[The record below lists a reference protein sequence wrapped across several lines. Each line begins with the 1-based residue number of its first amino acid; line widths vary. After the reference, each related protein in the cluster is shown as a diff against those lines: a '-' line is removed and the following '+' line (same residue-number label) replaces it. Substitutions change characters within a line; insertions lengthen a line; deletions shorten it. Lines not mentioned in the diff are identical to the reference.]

1 MSYMD
6 VKRIVMTLKNYQD
19 LFFKKLNTKIN
30 KNELEEFFFW
40 LIEHYC
46 DVNRMKYILNPD
58 FNLDK
63 NQELKLLD
71 AINSLK
77 KNMPIQYIIGE
88 TEFLNLKFLLN
99 KFVLI
104 PRPET
109 EELVS
114 WILSESPKN
123 KSILDIGTGSG
134 CIAVSLAKFSD
145 SCQVSAW
152 DIDRSTLDLATE
164 NALKNKVKVYYEIQD
179 IKSIKSNKKF
189 DIIVSNPPYITLE
202 EKKLIKKNVLLFEPH
217 KALFVYDKNPLF
229 YYVKIIQFAKKSLN
243 KNGLLFF
250 EFGERMKD
258 DILKLLNKE
267 GFHDI
272 ELKKDF
278 RSKDRMVK
286 VSF

>member
-1 MSYMD
+1 M
-6 VKRIVMTLKNYQD
+6 
-19 LFFKKLNTKIN
+19 
-30 KNELEEFFFW
+30 EEFFFW

-77 KNMPIQYIIGE
+77 KNMPLQYIIGE

-145 SCQVSAW
+145 SCEVSAW
-152 DIDRSTLDLATE
+152 DIDRDTLDLAIE

-229 YYVKIIQFAKKSLN
+229 YYVKIIQFAKKSLK

-250 EFGERMKD
+250 EISERMKD
-258 DILKLLNKE
+258 DVLKLLNKE
-267 GFHDI
+267 GFYDI

-278 RSKDRMVK
+278 RLKYRMVK

>member
-1 MSYMD
+1 MSCMD
-6 VKRIVMTLKNYQD
+6 VKRIVMTLKNYKD
-19 LFFKKLNTKIN
+19 LFFEKLNYKIN

-40 LIEHYC
+40 LTEHYC

-145 SCQVSAW
+145 SCEVSAW
-152 DIDRSTLDLATE
+152 DIDRDTLDLAIE
-164 NALKNKVKVYYEIQD
+164 NALKNKVKVNYEIQD

-229 YYVKIIQFAKKSLN
+229 YYIKIIQFAKMSLK

-250 EFGERMKD
+250 EISERMKD

>member
-1 MSYMD
+1 MD

-88 TEFLNLKFLLN
+88 IEFLNLKFLLN

-152 DIDRSTLDLATE
+152 DIDRGTLDLATE

-229 YYVKIIQFAKKSLN
+229 YYVKIIQFAKKSLK

-250 EFGERMKD
+250 EISERMKD

>member
-1 MSYMD
+1 MSCMD

-46 DVNRMKYILNPD
+46 DVNRMKYILNPN

-145 SCQVSAW
+145 CCEVSAW
-152 DIDRSTLDLATE
+152 DIDRDTLDLAIE

-229 YYVKIIQFAKKSLN
+229 YYVKIIQFAKKSLK

-250 EFGERMKD
+250 EISERMKD

>member
-1 MSYMD
+1 MD
-6 VKRIVMTLKNYQD
+6 VKRIVMTLKNYKD
-19 LFFKKLNTKIN
+19 LFFKKLNNKIN

-88 TEFLNLKFLLN
+88 IEFLNLKFLLN

-152 DIDRSTLDLATE
+152 DIDRGTLDLATE

-229 YYVKIIQFAKKSLN
+229 YYVKIIQFAKKSLK

-250 EFGERMKD
+250 EISERMKD

>member
-1 MSYMD
+1 
-6 VKRIVMTLKNYQD
+6 
-19 LFFKKLNTKIN
+19 
-30 KNELEEFFFW
+30 
-40 LIEHYC
+40 
-46 DVNRMKYILNPD
+46 MKYILNPD

-88 TEFLNLKFLLN
+88 IEFLNLKFLLN

-152 DIDRSTLDLATE
+152 DIDRGTLDLATE

-229 YYVKIIQFAKKSLN
+229 YYVKIIQFAKKSLK

-250 EFGERMKD
+250 EISERMKD

>member
-1 MSYMD
+1 MSCVD

-88 TEFLNLKFLLN
+88 IEFLNLKFLLN

-152 DIDRSTLDLATE
+152 DIDRGTLDLATE

-229 YYVKIIQFAKKSLN
+229 YYVKIIQFAKKSLK

-250 EFGERMKD
+250 EISERMKD

>member
-1 MSYMD
+1 
-6 VKRIVMTLKNYQD
+6 MTLKNYQD

-63 NQELKLLD
+63 NQELKLLN

-88 TEFLNLKFLLN
+88 SEFLNLKFLLN

-152 DIDRSTLDLATE
+152 DIDRGTLDLATE

-229 YYVKIIQFAKKSLN
+229 YYVKIIQFAKKSLK

-250 EFGERMKD
+250 EISERMKD

>member
-1 MSYMD
+1 
-6 VKRIVMTLKNYQD
+6 MTLKNYKD
-19 LFFKKLNTKIN
+19 LFFEKLNYKIN

-40 LIEHYC
+40 LTEHYC

-63 NQELKLLD
+63 NQELKLLN

-88 TEFLNLKFLLN
+88 SEFLNLKFLLN

-134 CIAVSLAKFSD
+134 CIAVSLAK
-145 SCQVSAW
+145 SAN
-152 DIDRSTLDLATE
+152 S
-164 NALKNKVKVYYEIQD
+164 
-179 IKSIKSNKKF
+179 
-189 DIIVSNPPYITLE
+189 
-202 EKKLIKKNVLLFEPH
+202 
-217 KALFVYDKNPLF
+217 
-229 YYVKIIQFAKKSLN
+229 
-243 KNGLLFF
+243 
-250 EFGERMKD
+250 
-258 DILKLLNKE
+258 
-267 GFHDI
+267 
-272 ELKKDF
+272 
-278 RSKDRMVK
+278 
-286 VSF
+286 

>member
-1 MSYMD
+1 MSCMD

-88 TEFLNLKFLLN
+88 IEFLNLKFLLN

-152 DIDRSTLDLATE
+152 DIDRGTLDLATE

-229 YYVKIIQFAKKSLN
+229 YYVKIIQFAKKSLK

-250 EFGERMKD
+250 EISERMKD

>member
-1 MSYMD
+1 
-6 VKRIVMTLKNYQD
+6 MTLKNYQD

-88 TEFLNLKFLLN
+88 IEFLNLKFLLN

-152 DIDRSTLDLATE
+152 DIDRGTLDLATE

-229 YYVKIIQFAKKSLN
+229 YYVKIIQFAKKSLK

-250 EFGERMKD
+250 EISERMKD